1 MTVPL
6 LPAFA
11 QSAPH
16 TVDDFTGRILCMDAI
31 QLLRMLPANSIDMV
45 LTSPPY
51 DNLRAYKGY
60 SWDFEGIARETYRVL
75 KTGGVC
81 VWVVGDATV
90 NGSETLTSMRQAL
103 YFVDV
108 CGFKMH
114 DTMIYHR
121 NGTTFPDSNRYL
133 PSFEYMFILSKDIP
147 CTANLLKERVNK
159 YAGSKIVKTQREA
172 SGVLVVSSSQ
182 RQGKENQKYGFY
194 TNVWTIDIGYMK
206 NTKDV
211 IAYEHPA
218 TYPEELARRHI
229 LTWSNEDDIVLDY
242 FMGSGTTAKI
252 ARNLGRKYIGC
263 DLSPEY
269 VALAQTRLQNT
280 DPYVS
285 TQLPNGMK
293 QLSLFEGIA

>member
-1 MTVPL
+1 MNL

-11 QSAPH
+11 QSAAH
-16 TVDDFTGRILCMDAI
+16 TIDDFVGKVFCLDALE
-31 QLLRMLPANSIDMV
+31 LLRLLPDNSIDMI

-51 DNLRAYKGY
+51 DNLRTYNGFT
-60 SWDFEGIARETYRVL
+60 WDFEGIARESYRVL
-75 KTGGVC
+75 KTGGVL

-133 PSFEYMFILSKDIP
+133 PSFEYMFVLSKGVP
-147 CTANLLKERVNK
+147 CTTNLLREHRNK
-159 YAGSKIVKTQREA
+159 YAGEKIHKTQRERNGELVIA
-172 SGVLVVSSSQ
+172 SST
-182 RQGKENQKYGFY
+182 RQGKSVPEYSIY
-194 TNVWTIDIGYMK
+194 SNVWAINIGY
-206 NTKDV
+206 NHTTRDL

-218 TYPEELARRHI
+218 MFPEELARRHI
-229 LTWSNEDDIVLDY
+229 HTWSNPDDIVLDF
-242 FMGSGTTAKI
+242 FMGSGTTAKM
-252 ARNLGRKYIGC
+252 ARNLGRKFIGC

-269 VALAQTRLQNT
+269 VNLALTRLQTT
-280 DPYVS
+280 DPFVS
-285 TQLPNGMK
+285 TVLPNGMK
-293 QLSLFEGIA
+293 QLSLFEGVAS